1 MGDSWQRDSVT
12 SDRDGIGNWG
22 LRIGDRG
29 SGIEE
34 IITLHSS
41 PLPLPASRLPPHA
54 SRLTPR
60 PSPLP
65 EWFIIARFLDPTV
78 VFNTIISTSSRDWLA
93 GRHDSL

>member
-12 SDRDGIGNWG
+12 SDRDGIE
-22 LRIGDRG
+22 DRG

-41 PLPLPASRLPPHA
+41 PLPLPA

-78 VFNTIISTSSRDWLA
+78 VFDTIISTSSRDWLA